1 MRIVDETVTF
11 RENNNVQRNDF
22 MSLLIDLKNSKD
34 VANRLNMNEIAAQVF
49 FFFIY
54 FFYSLFIYFLF
65 LHFINQAFV
74 FFLAGFET
82 SSTTLTYCLYE
93 LALEKHKHIQDEARR
108 EIFSTLEKYGGELT
122 YEAVN
127 EMAYIDQIINGRLSI
142 RWGIKTSSQG
152 CCSFQCFW

>member
-1 MRIVDETVTF
+1 MLIITCKSLAKVLGVRVHHRDVTEFFMSIVDETVTY

-34 VANRLNMNEIAAQVF
+34 VANRLNMNEIAA
-49 FFFIY
+49 
-54 FFYSLFIYFLF
+54 
-65 LHFINQAFV
+65 QAFV

-93 LALEKHKHIQDEARR
+93 LALEKHKHIQDEARQ
-108 EIFSTLEKYGGELT
+108 EIFSILEKYDGELT
-122 YEAVN
+122 YEAIN

-142 RWGIKTSSQG
+142 R
-152 CCSFQCFW
+152 